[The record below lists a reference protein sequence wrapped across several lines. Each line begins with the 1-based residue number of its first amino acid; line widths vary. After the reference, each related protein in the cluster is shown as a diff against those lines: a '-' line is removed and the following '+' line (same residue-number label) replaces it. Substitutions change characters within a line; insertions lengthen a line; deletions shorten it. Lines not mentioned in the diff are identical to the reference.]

1 LKIGDLDQ
9 GAPELRQDSRYNQ
22 DITFMNQHYGA
33 SSDVMAIMVKTP
45 DGQCSQYDT
54 LKKNRRS

>member
-9 GAPELRQDSRYNQ
+9 GAPELRQDSRTNQ
-22 DITFMNQHYGA
+22 DITFMNSIMVA

-45 DGQCSQYDT
+45 ECKCSQYDT
-54 LKKNRRS
+54 LKK